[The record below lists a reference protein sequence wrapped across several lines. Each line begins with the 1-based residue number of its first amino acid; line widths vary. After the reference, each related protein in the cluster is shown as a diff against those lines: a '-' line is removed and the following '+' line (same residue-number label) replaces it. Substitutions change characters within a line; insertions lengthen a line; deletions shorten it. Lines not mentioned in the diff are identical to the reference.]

1 MNTHPL
7 PVRTAL
13 EMLQLDFPQYRI
25 SMQAIGGRMFY
36 LAEAARP
43 HVQPRFAQAE
53 TTDRLRAKL
62 TIPVR
67 EFTVTEPSIP
77 RVWDVLLVRHEAL
90 CDRVEVK
97 DLCRWAVAAA

>member
-1 MNTHPL
+1 MPRL
-7 PVRTAL
+7 PMRTTL
-13 EMLQLDFPQYRI
+13 ETLRLKFPFYAI
-25 SMQAIGGRMFY
+25 TMQAIGDKMFY
-36 LAEAARP
+36 LAAAIGPR
-43 HVQPRFAQAE
+43 VQPRFAQAE

-62 TIPVR
+62 STPVR
-67 EFTVTEPSIP
+67 EFTTTEPSIP